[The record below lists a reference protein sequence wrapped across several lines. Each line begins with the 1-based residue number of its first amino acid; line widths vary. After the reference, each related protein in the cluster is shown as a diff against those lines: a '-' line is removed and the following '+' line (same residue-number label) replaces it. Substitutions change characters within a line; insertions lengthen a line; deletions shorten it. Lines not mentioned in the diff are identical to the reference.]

1 MSTTEMPSGRNRLPG
16 MGASVAGETHEPAGG
31 PATTAPAA
39 VQPPRRRAS
48 ARTTGRTGQPAA
60 APPGTAVAA
69 PRESPVGGPYAG
81 EIKMQVN
88 PRIYPS
94 IWRYYEELVD
104 QLPRPQRRGALTAL
118 VNAALA
124 QHAPHSPDEALD
136 AIAWLRQAE
145 TRQQP

>member
-16 MGASVAGETHEPAGG
+16 MGASVASETHEPA
-31 PATTAPAA
+31 AA
-39 VQPPRRRAS
+39 KPPRRRSS
-48 ARTTGRTGQPAA
+48 ARTPAGTPQPAA
-60 APPGTAVAA
+60 APPRTAAAA
-69 PRESPVGGPYAG
+69 PKDSPVGGPYAG